1 MFNRRQLLQTALS
14 ATSSVAL
21 ASAATKRPGNW
32 IDAHVHVWTGDLDKY
47 KLAQGYTRA
56 QMKPPQFLPEDILGH
71 AKGSGVNR
79 VVLIQMSYY
88 QFDNTYMLD
97 VIKKQPNV
105 FRGIAIVDWN
115 GKSPDEDM
123 RKLKPHGVRGF
134 RIYPSKG
141 STPADWLQTDG
152 FRKMFA
158 AGAKERMSMCP
169 LINPDALVSVKK
181 ACEQFPDTP
190 VVIDHMCRI
199 GATGTIKEE
208 DVKALT
214 DLAKHKNVKVKV
226 SAFYALGAKKPPHT
240 DLIPLIKRLIDA
252 YGPQRL
258 MWASDCPFQTVSEKY
273 EDSVSL
279 IADKMDLRAS
289 DIDWIMRRTAEES
302 FYR

>member
-1 MFNRRQLLQTALS
+1 MLNRRQILQTALS

-21 ASAATKRPGNW
+21 TTAATKRPGNW

-47 KLAQGYTRA
+47 KLAPGYTRA

-97 VIKKQPNV
+97 VIKKQPSV

-123 RKLKPHGVRGF
+123 RKLKPLGVRGF

-141 STPADWLQTDG
+141 STPADWLQTEG
-152 FRKMFA
+152 FARMFA
-158 AGAKERMSMCP
+158 AGAKERLSMCP

-181 ACEQFPDTP
+181 ACEKFPDTP

-199 GATGTIKEE
+199 GATGAIKEE
-208 DVKALT
+208 EVKALT

-226 SAFYALGAKKPPHT
+226 SAFYALGAKRPPHT

-289 DIDWIMRRTAEES
+289 DLDWIMRRTAEES